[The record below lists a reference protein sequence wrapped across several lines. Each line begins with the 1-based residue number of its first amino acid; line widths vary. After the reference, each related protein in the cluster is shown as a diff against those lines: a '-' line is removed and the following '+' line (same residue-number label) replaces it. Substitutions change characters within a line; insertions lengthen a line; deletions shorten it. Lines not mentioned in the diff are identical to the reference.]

1 MLLERKGSVEKQ
13 KVKILQK
20 EEISSIRFLT
30 ARVPVQCAIVGVI
43 HGRGFPG

>member
-1 MLLERKGSVEKQ
+1 MERKEFVEKE

-20 EEISSIRFLT
+20 EEIISSIRFLA
-30 ARVPVQCAIVGVI
+30 ARVPVQCVIVGVS